1 MKSSRSVSLRAP
13 LKPAISNFPELHSHS
28 RRAHPEDDVT
38 GGRLRYVLPL
48 TLYLFGH
55 INVRV
60 RDRQLTAL
68 AAGCAAQSSWRLLTV

>member
-38 GGRLRYVLPL
+38 GGRLRITFDFVWAYQ
-48 TLYLFGH
+48 
-55 INVRV
+55 RV

-68 AAGCAAQSSWRLLTV
+68 AAACAAQSSWRLLTV